1 MNHHI
6 PSHTIKMRATVWT
19 PQSIAFSQLHSLSL
33 IPSITHTA
41 AQTVSHSLFL
51 SHSLSLSSSLI
62 LYSPSSHFI
71 ILVSKFTH
79 LLFLSYSW
87 VDRGREWWSGGGR
100 SGGNYCVLCVV
111 CAQCSCADVF
121 LLIYLIKTYIG
132 LTHFFILILI
142 YTPVT
147 HTHTHTHF
155 IGNQRYKTHWHCPGL
170 VQDRL
175 REPRVHLGVW
185 PKAVRPPQALH
196 HKQHTLILILSPVS
210 IPVLVHHVTWLGC
223 PLLD

>member
-1 MNHHI
+1 MANHFLLMGVYFVFFSVGEWVGCMWVQYDTFNFQGH
-6 PSHTIKMRATVWT
+6 PSPCHESPHSFPHYKNESHSLDPSV
-19 PQSIAFSQLHSLSL
+19 IAFSQLHSLSL

-147 HTHTHTHF
+147 HTHTHT
-155 IGNQRYKTHWHCPGL
+155 L
-170 VQDRL
+170 
-175 REPRVHLGVW
+175 
-185 PKAVRPPQALH
+185 
-196 HKQHTLILILSPVS
+196 
-210 IPVLVHHVTWLGC
+210 
-223 PLLD
+223 